1 MYQPYPPADPRA
13 CETPSSTISGSPR
26 DLADAALWAASAR
39 RSRERREATPP
50 RSPGRPG
57 PAATVAVGFALA
69 ASVTVG
75 PAVSEAHRLTRGSG
89 VSAIQS
95 ALGVTADGVMGPATR
110 AAVVAFQRQRGLA
123 PDGVVGPLTRAAL
136 GIGSGGSGGEA
147 RTGAGVEARGAW
159 VADVQGR
166 LGIPADGVFGPQTR
180 RAVTAFQADRGLVAD
195 GVVGPATRAALGMG
209 ATPATVA
216 GQAAPAPAPAAAGGS
231 AVAAAQAQVG
241 KPYAYAGNG
250 PAAFDCSGLTVH
262 AFRAAGVSLP
272 RTSFG
277 QYGMGTAVSRDS
289 IQAGDLVFFDS
300 NGPGASHVGVATGPT
315 SFVSA
320 TSHGVMETSI
330 DSGYWSEHYVGARR
344 VG

>member
-1 MYQPYPPADPRA
+1 MYQPYPRA
-13 CETPSSTISGSPR
+13 GERLSSPPSGSPR

-39 RSRERREATPP
+39 RSRERRAAAAT

-57 PAATVAVGFALA
+57 TAATVAVGVALA
-69 ASVTVG
+69 ASATVG
-75 PAVSEAHRLTRGSG
+75 PAVSEAHRISRGG
-89 VSAIQS
+89 GGASAIQS

-123 PDGVVGPLTRAAL
+123 PDGVLGPLTRAAL
-136 GIGSGGSGGEA
+136 GLDSGSASRA
-147 RTGAGVEARGAW
+147 GAGVEARGAW

-180 RAVTAFQADRGLVAD
+180 RAVTAFQAERGLAAD

-209 ATPATVA
+209 AAPATVE
-216 GQAAPAPAPAAAGGS
+216 GQSSPAPEPAAAGGS
-231 AVAAAQAQVG
+231 AVAAAQAQIG

-277 QYGMGTAVSRDS
+277 QYGMGAPVSRDS

-300 NGPGASHVGVATGPT
+300 NGPGASHVGVATGPS

-330 DSGYWSEHYVGARR
+330 DSGYWSQHYVGARR